1 MIKQLILILILVVL
15 MSVGLVSA
23 GEVVKVSGET
33 VFLYGQV
40 DATVEM
46 KGVVAFAAND
56 SHSNN
61 YNKTVCINATVIEGE
76 ISINNDDAY
85 DLEYNFIAD
94 INDSTY
100 ISRIVEMKQEV
111 LSSSFLTGK
120 LFKRT
125 LIIDAVEIA
134 NYETK
139 YSWFAGLKKDT
150 FYFSLIDNNI
160 RYGDDVYDNISIAF
174 TQLNYQDQQDMVSDE
189 YDAKKRTKHY
199 YRTVGIDGEDSGLEL
214 SGLTGWAYNALGS
227 IPWGLG
233 KSIQGLTFM
242 PLTIVQYTINFLF
255 SFLFLIINNW
265 WYALLLLEIFC
276 IIPAL
281 THKDYPSMVG
291 TFIDMHVKIFDFM
304 YHHVILSLIAQLL
317 RLIEVI
323 RNLFRI

>member
-1 MIKQLILILILVVL
+1 MIKQFILILVIL
-15 MSVGLVSA
+15 MSIGLVSA
-23 GEVVKVSGET
+23 GEVVKASGET

-40 DATVEM
+40 DATVRM

-76 ISINNDDAY
+76 ISVSNDDAY

-111 LSSSFLTGK
+111 LSSSFLSGK
-120 LFKRT
+120 LLKRT
-125 LIIDAVEIA
+125 LTIDTIEIA
-134 NYETK
+134 TYNTT

-150 FYFSLIDNNI
+150 FYFGLIDNNI
-160 RYGDDVYDNISIAF
+160 RYGDNVYNNISIAF

-189 YDAKKRTKHY
+189 YSALKKAKHY
-199 YRTVGIDGEDSGLEL
+199 YRTVGIDGDNGGLKL

-227 IPWGLG
+227 LPWGLG
-233 KSIQGLTFM
+233 ESIQGLTFM
-242 PLTIVQYTINFLF
+242 PLTILQYTINFLF
-255 SFLFLIINNW
+255 SFLFMIINNW

-281 THKDYPSMVG
+281 THKDYPSVVG

-304 YHHVILSLIAQLL
+304 YHHIILPLIAQLL